1 MEQKVKHKGKKSWT
15 FWYRFCL
22 VALLLAVLGLMGWYC
37 LSSYRQN
44 AIPKEGTLVERVR
57 QVGPYERKA

>member
-57 QVGPYERKA
+57 